1 MVLGVMSDLGS
12 IPLPAKRNIIKANT
26 PSMLVVNPQVQSLL
40 EVRRNIR
47 RKSKRISI
55 LLSICQDKSS
65 SWQINCQ
72 FKLAIDSFFPPR
84 CSTPL

>member
-1 MVLGVMSDLGS
+1 MVLGVMSDPGS

-55 LLSICQDKSS
+55 LLSICRDTSS

-72 FKLAIDSFFPPR
+72 FKLATIDSFF
-84 CSTPL
+84 SSPL

>member
-1 MVLGVMSDLGS
+1 MVLGVMSDPGS

-65 SWQINCQ
+65 SW
-72 FKLAIDSFFPPR
+72 
-84 CSTPL
+84 